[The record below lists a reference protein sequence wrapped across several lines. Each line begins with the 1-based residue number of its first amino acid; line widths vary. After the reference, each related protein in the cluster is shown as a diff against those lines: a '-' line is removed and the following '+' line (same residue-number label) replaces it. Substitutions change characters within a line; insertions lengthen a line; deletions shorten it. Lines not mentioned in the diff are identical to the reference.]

1 VARIESDA
9 IVLRTYDLAD
19 ADRIVIF
26 LTEKAGLV
34 RSVAKGAKRSRS
46 KFGSGLEFLSTVKAV
61 IDQNE
66 ERELSKL
73 HHVELQDSAI
83 HLTKEPEVLLQ
94 LGKLIDSLL
103 LLIPAQEPNPVL
115 FRLLRTIVGCLTE
128 NADALPC
135 LMVYAK
141 VWLLKIAGYLP
152 DIKRC
157 RKCSRVLKETDGSRI
172 GSSLEILCGNCAEIR
187 DRAASEAL
195 AVARKALKQHPMAFC
210 LSLDAAERSRL
221 PLLETIS
228 DRWIASAI
236 GRPHGVKF

>member
-1 VARIESDA
+1 MARIESDA

-26 LTEKAGLV
+26 ITERAGLV

-73 HHVELQDSAI
+73 RHIELQESAI
-83 HLTKEPEVLLQ
+83 QLTKEPEALLQ

-115 FRLLRTIVGCLTE
+115 FRLLRTIVRCLSE
-128 NADALPC
+128 NAATLPC
-135 LMVYAK
+135 LLVYAK

-152 DIKRC
+152 DIMRC
-157 RKCSRVLKETDGSRI
+157 RKCSRVLTGTDGSQI
-172 GSSLEILCGNCAEIR
+172 GASLAILCGDCAEIR
-187 DRAASEAL
+187 DKAVSEAL
-195 AVARKALKQHPMAFC
+195 AVARKALKQHPTEFC
-210 LSLDAAERSRL
+210 KFLDAAERSRL

-236 GRPHGVKF
+236 GRPQGV